1 MTPEYYADLYKR
13 YATYARNYPGAPLK
27 KIASGANSDDYRWT
41 EVLMK
46 NIPRNQMWG
55 VTLHY
60 YTLPTGN
67 WSGSKGSATAF
78 NEQEYFK
85 TMKNCLHMEELVQKH
100 SAIMDKY
107 DKEKRVALV
116 VDEWGIWTDV
126 EPGTN
131 PGFLYQQNSLRDA
144 LIAGTTLNIFNN
156 HADRVKMANLAQ
168 TVNVLQ
174 SIVLTKERKCC

>member
-55 VTLHY
+55 MTLHY

-100 SAIMDKY
+100 AAIMDKRLFQWTN
-107 DKEKRVALV
+107 DSRSRAIVRAFRAGPFGPERVILARRGVADV
-116 VDEWGIWTDV
+116 V
-126 EPGTN
+126 P
-131 PGFLYQQNSLRDA
+131 A
-144 LIAGTTLNIFNN
+144 LIVRRDIFEF
-156 HADRVKMANLAQ
+156 HAIFQKKLERRVGD
-168 TVNVLQ
+168 
-174 SIVLTKERKCC
+174 